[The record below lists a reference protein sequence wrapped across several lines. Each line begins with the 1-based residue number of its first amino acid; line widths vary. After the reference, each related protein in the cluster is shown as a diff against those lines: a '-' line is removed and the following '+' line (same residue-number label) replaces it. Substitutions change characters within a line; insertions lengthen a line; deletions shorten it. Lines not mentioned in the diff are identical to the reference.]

1 MDSQNQVMGD
11 SMGIDLPQKP
21 VDETAINELKHKAK
35 YSRSTE
41 FKELR
46 AKAQTRMEFY
56 QKFLPSGQPIGTAT
70 PEEMKGKWDVGIR
83 SDRRSG
89 VGVRKAGFEVA
100 TERAAGG
107 FVLHRE

>member
-56 QKFLPSGQPIGTAT
+56 QKFLPSGQPIGTDT
-70 PEEMKGKWDVGIR
+70 PEEMKGMWELANLIIAEFQQLFDEHDNAEAILKELYG
-83 SDRRSG
+83 
-89 VGVRKAGFEVA
+89 E
-100 TERAAGG
+100 
-107 FVLHRE
+107 

>member
-46 AKAQTRMEFY
+46 AKAQAKIEFY
-56 QKFLPSGQPIGTAT
+56 QRYLPSGQPIGMAT
-70 PEEMKGKWDVGIR
+70 PEEMKGKWELANLIIAELQQLFDEHDNAEAILKELYG
-83 SDRRSG
+83 
-89 VGVRKAGFEVA
+89 E
-100 TERAAGG
+100 
-107 FVLHRE
+107 